1 MASTQLNKAV
11 QKNTGN
17 DNITKMTFSAWI
29 KRSALGEGIIFAA
42 HQLSTY
48 YTHFYFNSDD
58 RIQIYSYINA
68 STAANLV
75 LERLFRDTNAWYHI
89 VLTID
94 TTLNTD
100 SDRMK
105 VYVNGERE
113 TITNGGTTY
122 PSQSSS
128 FGQFSDT
135 GATLNIGDTANRG
148 AFSGSMSHINYTP
161 YTAYDASA
169 FGETDA
175 TTGEWKI
182 KTSPTVTY
190 STAGFFIL
198 KDGNSVT
205 DQSGNSNNF
214 TVGAGTLTN
223 TEDCPS
229 DVFATLNPLVP
240 DTDMTFAHGN
250 TTQQRTSGTWDY
262 SVSTLGADKGKYY
275 FEGKIYGTGHWI
287 LGATDEIDGIAELGN
302 GSGDFGYR
310 NSGGVK
316 SLGVDEGNPY
326 STYTSSDVIS
336 IAMDLDNRK
345 IYSAKNGVWEN
356 SGDPTSG
363 ATGTGAYDLLAT
375 STYFFGACCYITSGT
390 SGWYCNFGNGY
401 FGTTAISSEGTN
413 ASGIGKFE
421 YDVPTGYTA
430 LSTKGLNS

>member
-1 MASTQLNKAV
+1 MASTYLTRSITST
-11 QKNTGN
+11 NTSW
-17 DNITKMTFSAWI
+17 TLSVWV
-29 KRSALGEGIIFAA
+29 KRSGITSNQYIMSWGGSGTENGIGFGAHDKFMYYSAATGSNPISSAL
-42 HQLSTY
+42 Y
-48 YTHFYFNSDD
+48 
-58 RIQIYSYINA
+58 
-68 STAANLV
+68 
-75 LERLFRDTNAWYHI
+75 RDTNAFYHL
-89 VLTID
+89 VVRNNAGTI
-94 TTLNTD
+94 TL
-100 SDRMK
+100 
-105 VYVNGERE
+105 YVNGE
-113 TITNGGTTY
+113 TITNTGGT
-122 PSQSSS
+122 SGSALNSSTMRI
-128 FGQFSDT
+128 GDWTT
-135 GATLNIGDTANRG
+135 GAYHFDGI
-148 AFSGSMSHINYTP
+148 MSHLYFIDG
-161 YTAYDASA
+161 TAYDASA
-169 FGETDA
+169 FGSTDA

-182 KTSPTVTY
+182 NTAPSVTY
-190 STAGFFIL
+190 GSDGFLIL
-198 KDGNSVT
+198 KDGNTIT
-205 DQSGNSNNF
+205 DQSTNSNDF
-214 TVGAGTLTN
+214 TLGGGTLTN

-240 DTDMTFAHGN
+240 DTDMTFTHGN